1 MYSKEKKEIALKL
14 FHQTDSI
21 SETIRILGYPTRTQL
36 YKWVAAENALP
47 KERKQLP
54 RIANPPDHPRNPPL
68 KVKLDAIKRCFEQ
81 G

>member
-36 YKWVAAENALP
+36 YKWIAAENALP

-54 RIANPPDHPRNPPL
+54 RIAIL
-68 KVKLDAIKRCFEQ
+68 QIIQEILL
-81 G
+81 